1 MLYVKHARFLMFVVV
16 YVSTTWSEM
25 FSASLFVYCVFVN
38 CSVNVLE
45 FLRKMIV
52 SLQLML
58 PRLGLNY
65 IRRKYDVIISVV
77 LS

>member
-25 FSASLFVYCVFVN
+25 ISASLFVYCVFVN